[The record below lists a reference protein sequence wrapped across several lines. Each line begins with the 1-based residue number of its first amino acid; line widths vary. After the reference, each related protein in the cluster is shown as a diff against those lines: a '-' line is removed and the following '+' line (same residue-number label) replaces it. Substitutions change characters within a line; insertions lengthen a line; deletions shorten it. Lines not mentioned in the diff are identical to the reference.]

1 MPAPD
6 YTIADNPHVFMQ
18 CGPIT
23 KETIDKTEG
32 TGRDLTL
39 MTQGGCHQVWAK
51 NGNKV
56 EHVAGSIL
64 ETSGHNLSESPKGSV
79 ARSICAEYG
88 DIDIVASNGNIR
100 LTAKNIYFVT
110 SGEKGNGNF
119 ILNANGQ
126 VTLATGGEMRLAS
139 GSMCLVSAKSIN
151 INSNLRISGKIFKGS
166 AVSSASTLQAL
177 LAGNWSQLL
186 TSLAQTCK

>member
-1 MPAPD
+1 M
-6 YTIADNPHVFMQ
+6 
-18 CGPIT
+18 
-23 KETIDKTEG
+23 
-32 TGRDLTL
+32 
-39 MTQGGCHQVWAK
+39 
-51 NGNKV
+51 
-56 EHVAGSIL
+56 
-64 ETSGHNLSESPKGSV
+64 
-79 ARSICAEYG
+79 
-88 DIDIVASNGNIR
+88 
-100 LTAKNIYFVT
+100 
-110 SGEKGNGNF
+110 
-119 ILNANGQ
+119 NANGQ